1 MGNNSDMCQDP
12 DKVIFNF
19 LSYNFSDN
27 AKIVLY
33 KGLRFAIP
41 PKTIEYYSY
50 WRYSFQKVDEDNNI
64 VILNRSDYIST
75 LSSILEDTSK
85 FERVNIKEGKAL
97 IIWFTW
103 KN

>member
-1 MGNNSDMCQDP
+1 MGTNSDMCQDP

-19 LSYNFSDN
+19 LSYNLNDN

-50 WRYSFQKVDEDNNI
+50 
-64 VILNRSDYIST
+64 
-75 LSSILEDTSK
+75 
-85 FERVNIKEGKAL
+85 
-97 IIWFTW
+97 
-103 KN
+103 